1 MSGELEKR
9 ASDAEREQVVTRLR
23 DASAEGRLTLEELA
37 DRTAL
42 AYTARSHAELVP
54 LTDDLPAE
62 RQPASRRKPVRWL
75 GALIGEV
82 TRTGRWRIAENT
94 YVVMGIGDCHID
106 LRAAELEGDEVTVTI
121 SQIIGETTIVVPRH
135 VDVELSGFFLIG
147 AKSLTGSEEEELT
160 PAAPRVHVRAFGL
173 IGEVKVVRR

>member
-54 LTDDLPAE
+54 LTDDLPVPAA
-62 RQPASRRKPVRWL
+62 PASRRKPVRWSVVV
-75 GALIGEV
+75 IGDIA
-82 TRTGRWRIAENT
+82 RRGRWRIARRT
-94 YVVMGIGDCHID
+94 TVVMGIGDCELD
-106 LRAAELEGDEVTVTI
+106 LRQAELEGDHATVTVVAL
-121 SQIIGETTIVVPRH
+121 IGDTKIVVPKH
-135 VDVELSGFFLIG
+135 VDVELSGFLLIG
-147 AKSLTGSEEEELT
+147 EKSDQGAEGELA
-160 PAAPRVHVRAFGL
+160 PSAPRVRVRVFGL
-173 IGEVKVVRR
+173 IGELSVVRR

>member
-9 ASDAEREQVVTRLR
+9 ASDAEREQVVVRLR

-42 AYTARSHAELVP
+42 AYTARSHAELAP
-54 LTDDLPAE
+54 LTEDLPVP
-62 RQPASRRKPVRWL
+62 RLSSRRKPVRWM
-75 GALIGEV
+75 GAVIGEV
-82 TRTGRWRIAENT
+82 ERRGRWRIRDRT
-94 YVVMGIGDCHID
+94 RVVMGIGDCHLD
-106 LRAAELEGDEVTVTI
+106 LRTAELDGDEVTVTI
-121 SQIIGETTIVVPRH
+121 FQIIGDTTIVVPRH

-147 AKSLTGSEEEELT
+147 DKSLTGSEEELP

-173 IGEVKVVRR
+173 IGEVKVVRS

>member
-54 LTDDLPAE
+54 LTEDLPAGL
-62 RQPASRRKPVRWL
+62 PSSRRKPVRWM
-75 GALIGEV
+75 GAVIGEV
-82 TRTGRWRIAENT
+82 NRTGRWRIRDRT
-94 YVVMGIGDCHID
+94 HVVMGIGDCHLD
-106 LRAAELEGDEVTVTI
+106 LCAAELDGDEVTVTI
-121 SQIIGETTIVVPRH
+121 SQIIGDTTIVVPRH
-135 VDVELSGFFLIG
+135 AEVELSGFFLIG
-147 AKSLTGSEEEELT
+147 DKSQVGSEEGLP

-173 IGEVKVVRR
+173 IGDLKVVRR

>member
-42 AYTARSHAELVP
+42 AYTARAHAELVP
-54 LTDDLPAE
+54 LTEDLPA
-62 RQPASRRKPVRWL
+62 QQLPSRRKPVRWM

-82 TRTGRWRIAENT
+82 TRRGRWRMGDKT
-94 YVVMGIGDCHID
+94 RVVMGIGDCHLD
-106 LRAAELEGDEVTVTI
+106 LRKAELSGDEVTVTI
-121 SQIIGETTIVVPRH
+121 VQLIGDTTIVVPRH

-147 AKSLTGSEEEELT
+147 DKSVSGSEEDLP
-160 PAAPRVHVRAFGL
+160 PAAPLVHVRAFGL